1 MLARRLFGV
10 VVVVS
15 GRRNAHTVPG
25 GSMMT
30 PDCLA
35 WTVAPGGGMYP
46 CTTRYAGMYLE
57 YLPAYSHRSVLPPTH
72 RLSLWCCAAGLAA
85 LVALAPLPTGSG
97 RQRILL
103 RPLADGGKE
112 LVCRTELPDHARPV
126 RESSFSLNHTG
137 GQTVPLSR
145 LCGHCREDSDAACIA
160 YNMYPCFRMYTSGQL
175 FSTRTARPAICLRLT
190 YVLVHKRARG
200 AGGLLHW
207 WPPPPARR

>member
-1 MLARRLFGV
+1 MADGSDWSDTAQIRTYGLHSAGAAALPGAGAAAARC
-10 VVVVS
+10 
-15 GRRNAHTVPG
+15 RRRRFWEAKRPHGAG

-85 LVALAPLPTGSG
+85 LVALTPLPTGSG

-126 RESSFSLNHTG
+126 RESSLSLNHTG
-137 GQTVPLSR
+137 
-145 LCGHCREDSDAACIA
+145 D
-160 YNMYPCFRMYTSGQL
+160 
-175 FSTRTARPAICLRLT
+175 
-190 YVLVHKRARG
+190 
-200 AGGLLHW
+200 
-207 WPPPPARR
+207 